1 MNSSKFHMRP
11 ARHLHQQGL
20 SLVELMVA
28 ITISLFIALG
38 LSLLYANMKSAF
50 NSQDQMAQLQDA
62 ERLAVT
68 MLTTTVQSAAYFP
81 NPVANTRAV
90 ALPASA
96 TANPD
101 GTSFAAGQGI
111 TGTGAQG
118 SSGSHTIDVRFQSVS
133 GDGLMNCQGQT
144 YTGAAGTTQVWVNSF
159 SIDTNNE
166 LQCAVNGGTPV
177 VLVNNVAKMT
187 VLYGVDVNADG
198 YADSYL
204 DATTITTA
212 NLWASV
218 RSAQI
223 TLTFVNP
230 LASQTGGSATLPT
243 PWVQTI
249 ALQNML

>member
-1 MNSSKFHMRP
+1 MNEPILLSRQG
-11 ARHLHQQGL
+11 RRQRGL
-20 SLVELMVA
+20 SMVELMVA
-28 ITISLFIALG
+28 ITIALFIALG
-38 LSLLYANMKSAF
+38 LSLLYVNMKSAF
-50 NSQDQMAQLQDA
+50 NSQNQMAQVQDA

-90 ALPASA
+90 ALPANA
-96 TANPD
+96 TANAD
-101 GTSFAAGQGI
+101 GTTFAAGQGI

-118 SSGSHTIDVRFQSVS
+118 SSTSHTIDVRFQSAS

-144 YTGAAGTTQVWVNSF
+144 NTSGSTLVWINSF
-159 SIDTNNE
+159 TVDANNE
-166 LQCAVNGGTPV
+166 LECSVNGNTPV

-204 DATTITTA
+204 DAATISTG

-218 RSAQI
+218 RSAQV

>member
-1 MNSSKFHMRP
+1 M
-11 ARHLHQQGL
+11 RHLRQQGL

-28 ITISLFIALG
+28 ITIALFIVLG
-38 LSLLYANMKSAF
+38 LSLVYVNMKSAF
-50 NSQDQMAQLQDA
+50 NSQDQMAQIQDA

-96 TANPD
+96 TANTD
-101 GTSFAAGQGI
+101 GTTFAAGQGI

-118 SSGSHTIDVRFQSVS
+118 SSGSHTLDVRFVTAN

-144 YTGAAGTTQVWVNSF
+144 NTSGSNQISINSF
-159 SIDTNNE
+159 SVDANNE

-198 YADSYL
+198 FADSYL
-204 DATTITTA
+204 DATTISA
-212 NLWASV
+212 GNLWASV
-218 RSAQI
+218 RSAQV

>member
-1 MNSSKFHMRP
+1 MRP
-11 ARHLHQQGL
+11 VRPSRQQGL

-28 ITISLFIALG
+28 ITIALFIALG
-38 LSLLYANMKSAF
+38 LSLLYVNMKSAF
-50 NSQDQMAQLQDA
+50 NSQDQMAQIQDA

-68 MLTTTVQSAAYFP
+68 MLTTTAQSAAYYP
-81 NPVANTRAV
+81 NPAANTRAV

-101 GTSFAAGQGI
+101 GTTFTAGQGI

-118 SSGSHTIDVRFQSVS
+118 SSTSHTVDVRFQTAS
-133 GDGLMNCQGQT
+133 GDGLMNCQGGT
-144 YTGAAGTTQVWVNSF
+144 NTSGATQVWVNSF
-159 SIDTNNE
+159 AIDANNE
-166 LQCAVNGGTPV
+166 LTCAVNGGTPV

-204 DATTITTA
+204 DAATITSA
-212 NLWASV
+212 NMWASV
-218 RSAQI
+218 RSAQV

-230 LASQTGGSATLPT
+230 LARQTGGSTTLPT
-243 PWVQTI
+243 PWVQTV
-249 ALQNML
+249 ALQNLL